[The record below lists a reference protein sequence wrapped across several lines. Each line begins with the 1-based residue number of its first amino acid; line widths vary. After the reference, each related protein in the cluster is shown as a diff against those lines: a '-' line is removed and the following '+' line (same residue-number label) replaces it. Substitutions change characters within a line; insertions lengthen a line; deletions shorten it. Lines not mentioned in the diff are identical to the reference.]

1 MKGVR
6 WMFVLK
12 AVLQILIGIVL
23 LAGLVVIVTLFLAL
37 ALLAGLAGVG

>member
-1 MKGVR
+1 MKGIR

-12 AVLQILIGIVL
+12 MAFQILLGIVL
-23 LAGLVVIVTLFLAL
+23 LAGLLGIVLIFLAL